1 MSRTSRD
8 FNSVPT
14 LLMSRDAPS
23 YPGNVYREDPKS
35 GELKSLLG
43 DDDNRDG
50 KFSTPDNEKS
60 AHRLHAEKTNACTNC
75 CNNMTLR
82 DFLLCT
88 FIWRSFGCDTGDCDC
103 APENCCPNMDCT
115 SCNCCV

>member
-23 YPGNVYREDPKS
+23 YPGKVYRENDK
-35 GELKSLLG
+35 GELEALLG
-43 DDDNRDG
+43 PDKTNDG
-50 KFSTPDNEKS
+50 KFATPDNEKS
-60 AHRLHAEKTNACTNC
+60 AERLHAEKTNALTNC

-103 APENCCPNMDCT
+103 APENCCPKMDCT